1 MTMYLSDKEKI
12 MTIIAL
18 LVFVV
23 LMIAIGPLVVIWS
36 LNTLFPL
43 LAIPY
48 TFWTWLAVIGLNVT
62 WLSKLAV
69 RKDA

>member
-1 MTMYLSDKEKI
+1 MYLSDKEKI
-12 MTIIAL
+12 VTIIAL
-18 LVFVV
+18 LIFIV

-62 WLSKLAV
+62 WMSKLAI
-69 RKDA
+69 RKDN